1 MSDWN
6 AQLIATLRAN
16 NGQVPDGPMAGRPLL
31 VLTTKGA
38 KTGER
43 RQAVLTY
50 TRDDGRFVVAAS
62 AGGSP
67 KDPDWYHNVQ
77 ANPAVQVEA
86 GGETF
91 TATASVASPGERE
104 RLWAHHITERPEFAD
119 YPEKSGR
126 TIPVVTLQRID

>member
-16 NGQVPDGPMAGRPLL
+16 NGEVPEGPMAGRPLM
-31 VLTTKGA
+31 VLTSKGA
-38 KTGER
+38 KTGEA

-50 TRDDGRFVVAAS
+50 SRDDGRYVVCAT

-67 KDPDWYHNVQ
+67 VTPSWYHNLV

-86 GGETF
+86 KGSEQPAVGKDWNKESGLTKEQ
-91 TATASVASPGERE
+91 A
-104 RLWAHHITERPEFAD
+104 
-119 YPEKSGR
+119 EKGQGA
-126 TIPVVTLQRID
+126 PA